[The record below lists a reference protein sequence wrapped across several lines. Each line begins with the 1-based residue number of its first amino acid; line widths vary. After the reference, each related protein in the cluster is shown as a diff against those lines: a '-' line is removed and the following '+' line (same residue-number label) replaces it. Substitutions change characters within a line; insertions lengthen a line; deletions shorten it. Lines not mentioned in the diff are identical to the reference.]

1 MKSIVIFYSFGGN
14 TRRIAEKIQNVIG
27 ADLDEVVHE
36 KGQELEEKTRY
47 LAILAT
53 LIGCQ
58 GKGAYQ

>member
-14 TRRIAEKIQNVIG
+14 TRRIAEKIQNAIG

-47 LAILAT
+47 LAIPAS
-53 LIGCQ
+53 LIGCR
-58 GKGAYQ
+58 KK

>member
-1 MKSIVIFYSFGGN
+1 MERFEYF
-14 TRRIAEKIQNVIG
+14 AF
-27 ADLDEVVHE
+27 DEVVHE

-58 GKGAYQ
+58 GKGAYTMRAAI

>member
-1 MKSIVIFYSFGGN
+1 MERFEHF
-14 TRRIAEKIQNVIG
+14 AF
-27 ADLDEVVHE
+27 DEVVHE

-58 GKGAYQ
+58 GKVERAYTMRAAI